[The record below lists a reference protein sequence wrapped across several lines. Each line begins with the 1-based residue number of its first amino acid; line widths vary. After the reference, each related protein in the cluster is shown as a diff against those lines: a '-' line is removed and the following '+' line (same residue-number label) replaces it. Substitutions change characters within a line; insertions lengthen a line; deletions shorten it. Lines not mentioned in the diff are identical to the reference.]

1 MSIHC
6 ATSIFPAADI
16 SAGISKELGKHF
28 KTYKS
33 LKLIPRSSIEDK
45 AVFLRSQIFLKK
57 KSNGL
62 VTARLAIDG
71 SRQPRSTYNKT
82 YAETSDTTNR
92 AFILQA
98 YLADA
103 THRGCLDRLQIGDL
117 DYPGAF
123 LHNPLTREM
132 TNGHQLIATLPS
144 DLPSPLA
151 GQLAEMTD
159 CCYGIKQANYEF
171 DKDLTLLLT
180 NAGFMPTSSDH
191 HSFHKHCPDNPL
203 DSLTLNMHVDDGWHV
218 TCSSRLLAELKDV
231 LTSRYGPIDFNDTST
246 GVCGVRL
253 TRHSNHSCTPTTH
266 ITQFL
271 HRAGMDLVPPSL
283 TPSTTDLF
291 NPPTDLT
298 PVDKSR
304 FLSVNGNLVFLLPIR
319 HDIHKEVVN
328 LCSRNSAPTQSDL
341 SKQIHLLR
349 YLKGCPNLGPTFSAD
364 PSHYLN
370 GVTIT
375 AAADSSHAYHT
386 NDHSHSAYL
395 IKIGTSQPHL

>member
-1 MSIHC
+1 MSIRR

-33 LKLIPRSSIEDK
+33 IKILSRSSIEDK
-45 AVFLRSQIFLKK
+45 AVFLLSQIFLKK

-71 SRQPRSTYNKT
+71 RQPRSIYNET
-82 YAETSDTTNR
+82 YAGTSDTTNR
-92 AFILQA
+92 VFILQA

-151 GQLAEMTD
+151 GQLAEITG

-180 NAGFMPTSSDH
+180 NA
-191 HSFHKHCPDNPL
+191 
-203 DSLTLNMHVDDGWHV
+203 
-218 TCSSRLLAELKDV
+218 
-231 LTSRYGPIDFNDTST
+231 Y
-246 GVCGVRL
+246 
-253 TRHSNHSCTPTTH
+253 
-266 ITQFL
+266 FL
-271 HRAGMDLVPPSL
+271 
-283 TPSTTDLF
+283 
-291 NPPTDLT
+291 
-298 PVDKSR
+298 
-304 FLSVNGNLVFLLPIR
+304 
-319 HDIHKEVVN
+319 
-328 LCSRNSAPTQSDL
+328 
-341 SKQIHLLR
+341 
-349 YLKGCPNLGPTFSAD
+349 
-364 PSHYLN
+364 
-370 GVTIT
+370 
-375 AAADSSHAYHT
+375 
-386 NDHSHSAYL
+386 
-395 IKIGTSQPHL
+395 